1 MSRRRKASH
10 GVYMALSW
18 LLLAI
23 FSVLLIWPVATVI
36 VTGFTTR
43 GGEFTFAYTELLL
56 ADPVIWRGLLNAL
69 WIALST
75 TFTCLVIS
83 LPLAI
88 LSVRYEFP
96 GRGLVTSLMLM
107 PLILPPFVG
116 ALGMRLV
123 LGRFGPLTQL
133 VAPNS
138 PTGVDWLGSLRM
150 GGVVAVEALG
160 LFPIMLL
167 SLQSALANVDPV
179 LERAAQNL
187 GASRWTTFWRV
198 TFPLVRPGLFAGATL
213 VFIWS
218 FTELGTPLMFQVY
231 EVTPVQVFN
240 QLSELDNPLPHALVV
255 VMLLASAALYL
266 VGKVLLGRSPVA
278 SSSKVSSAFAGR
290 PLRGVG
296 AVIALVPFALVLV
309 LSLLPHAAVV
319 LTSISG
325 TGAWYRSLVP
335 RELTLE
341 HYVEALQDE
350 LIMPSFEVGQV
361 TPGAIVNSIVYASL
375 ATGVGVVLALAT
387 AVVVVR
393 SKVRVRWLLDVLAT
407 LPLAV
412 PGLVLAFGYLAVGV
426 NVKRWLGEAT
436 PAFLDVQRWP
446 VLFLVLAYAT
456 RRLPY
461 IVRSAVAGLEQ
472 TPPVLER
479 AAQNLGA
486 SPFTTLRRITLPLIA
501 ANVLAGGMLA
511 FTFAL
516 LEVSDSL
523 VLAQTAEYFPIT
535 KAIWELSQRLGDGA
549 YIASALGVWA
559 MALLGLTLLAVSA
572 ILGKRL
578 GALFR

>member
-1 MSRRRKASH
+1 MSHRFFQVLTAI
-10 GVYMALSW
+10 
-18 LLLAI
+18 LLAV
-23 FSVLLIWPVATVI
+23 FALLLIWPVATVI
-36 VTGFTTR
+36 ITGFTTR
-43 GGEFTFAYTELLL
+43 GGEFTLAYTRLLL
-56 ADPVIWRGLLNAL
+56 EDPIVWRGLANAL
-69 WIALST
+69 SIAVST
-75 TFTCLVIS
+75 TLLCLVIS

-88 LSVRYEFP
+88 LSTRFDFP
-96 GRGLVTSLMLM
+96 GRALVSSLLLM

-123 LGRFGPLTQL
+123 LARFGPITQL
-133 VAPNS
+133 VAPDS
-138 PTGVDWLGSLRM
+138 ATGVDWLGSLRV
-150 GGVVAVEALG
+150 GGVIVVEALG
-160 LFPIMLL
+160 LYPILLL
-167 SLQSALANVDPV
+167 SLQSALANVDPT

-255 VMLLASAALYL
+255 VMLVASALLYL
-266 VGKVLLGRSPVA
+266 VGKVFLGRSAA
-278 SSSKVSSAFAGR
+278 SPATKVLRAGAGKRLAGLSA
-290 PLRGVG
+290 
-296 AVIALVPFALVLV
+296 ALALLPFGLVLS

-319 LTSISG
+319 LTSLST
-325 TGAWYRSLVP
+325 TGAWYRSLIP
-335 RELTLE
+335 RELTGR

-350 LIMPSFEVGQV
+350 LVMPSFDAGAF
-361 TPGAIVNSIVYASL
+361 TPGAIGNSIIYATL
-375 ATGVGVVLALAT
+375 ATMLGMVLALAT

-393 SKVRVRWLLDVLAT
+393 SQVRLRWLLDVLAT

-412 PGLVLAFGYLAVGV
+412 PGLVLAFGYLSIGV
-426 NVKRWLGEAT
+426 TLKRILGEST

-472 TPPVLER
+472 TPPVLELSSR
-479 AAQNLGA
+479 NLGA
-486 SPFTTLRRITLPLIA
+486 SLGVTLRRITLPLIM
-501 ANVLAGGMLA
+501 ANLLAGGLMA

-559 MALLGLTLLAVSA
+559 MVLLGLTLLAVSA
-572 ILGKRL
+572 TLGKRL